1 VHIAVSF
8 RALTRGRPRSV
19 EGHLS
24 PAELD
29 ATIRR
34 ASSAG
39 AARLVQ
45 RRCLVK
51 NCDAGDAASEAARR
65 VGVSSSSGAR
75 WLDRWNEAGLAGLEP
90 DFGRGRPPKL
100 DAGERDA
107 LQGRLGTDGPV
118 TTAGVGE
125 LLGVEYAAGYLPRLL
140 RAQGCLSPD
149 PERVDLPPDASTA
162 GRPSSDS
169 SKTNSFSNL
178 S

>member
-1 VHIAVSF
+1 VHIAVPV

-19 EGHLS
+19 ERHLS

-34 ASSAG
+34 ARSAG

-45 RRCLVK
+45 RGCFVK
-51 NCDAGDAASEAARR
+51 NCDVGD
-65 VGVSSSSGAR
+65 
-75 WLDRWNEAGLAGLEP
+75 
-90 DFGRGRPPKL
+90 
-100 DAGERDA
+100 DAGERER

-118 TTAGVGE
+118 TTAGVGG

-140 RAQGCLSPD
+140 RAQGCPSRD

-169 SKTNSFSNL
+169 SKMNSFSNL